1 MAKEICDDCEKVY
14 EGGPYSNYCPDCLR
28 ARLSKTAKRRNLNR
42 LGNEAYS
49 EQRAIA
55 RKEAHP

>member
-1 MAKEICDDCEKVY
+1 MAKEICEDCEKVY
-14 EGGPYSNYCPDCLR
+14 EGGPYSHYCPDCRR
-28 ARLSKTAKRRNLNR
+28 ARLSKTAKRRNLNK

-55 RKEAHP
+55 RKEAKP